1 MLVPEILLNDNKK
14 KQEIYKD
21 KLSKLEEEN
30 DELQKIRQQAQS
42 QAFRIALINKVSN
55 IIRESMDIS
64 MILNSALKELA
75 MMFGCFKAYY
85 ASYNNNNFII
95 KRNVRRK

>member
-14 KQEIYKD
+14 NRKFIKINFQNLK
-21 KLSKLEEEN
+21 KKN

-85 ASYNNNNFII
+85 ALIQQQ
-95 KRNVRRK
+95 